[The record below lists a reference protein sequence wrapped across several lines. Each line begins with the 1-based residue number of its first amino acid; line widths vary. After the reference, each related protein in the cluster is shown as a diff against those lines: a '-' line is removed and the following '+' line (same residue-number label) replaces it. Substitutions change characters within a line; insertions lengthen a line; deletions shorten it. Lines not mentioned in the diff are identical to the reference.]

1 MMKKSYS
8 ADLNSLGEIAADI
21 DAFCASAGAPQA
33 AFALNLSAEELFAN
47 AAKHGYKSDSSK
59 RVELALST
67 DGHAITMT
75 VSDTAPKFNP
85 FADAPEPDTALGIEE
100 RGVGGLGVFFVKKN
114 VDSYKYEYV
123 GGRNVITLTKK
134 I

>member
-1 MMKKSYS
+1 MKVFPCDQVSS
-8 ADLNSLGEIAADI
+8 E
-21 DAFCASAGAPQA
+21 Q
-33 AFALNLSAEELFAN
+33 LFAN
-47 AAKHGYKSDSSK
+47 AAKHGYKSDASK
-59 RVELALST
+59 RVEFALST